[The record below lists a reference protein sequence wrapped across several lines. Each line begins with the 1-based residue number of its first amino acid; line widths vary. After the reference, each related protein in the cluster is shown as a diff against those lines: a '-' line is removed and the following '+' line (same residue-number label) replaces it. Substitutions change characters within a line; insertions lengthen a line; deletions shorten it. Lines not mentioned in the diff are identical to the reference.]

1 MRMHE
6 IIIHNFKPNETV
18 YYDLIIIKG
27 AIRDKQKSTCR
38 ESRTDE
44 KIYLELDSTNLSFK
58 LVDGKFKALVEL
70 KSLQNSITLKY
81 CCSIITLDIN
91 YSPRATFF
99 SVLPLYIICEG
110 HDGKF
115 QSPPNESND
124 VGNALRRITLGAK
137 LLQSVVAE
145 KLYEEKQG
153 RKTFRL
159 EDSCRVFRSSLNY
172 LKARKMTQ
180 EELWTSLGREI
191 VNSDL
196 GHERIK
202 FLSFLSCTKYCGE
215 NCEDNF
221 THDDIVKLTQAH
233 VALGGGG
240 LALFGTACLYTWPE
254 KLSEVV
260 EKFEDST
267 TVDRKKF
274 MDDSCYR
281 GTWGAC
287 FSTTL
292 GAVLHE
298 LCHTFDLGHTQKGIM
313 GRGFDDIC
321 KVFLCNKQ
329 TSPGKM
335 YQNSIK
341 FDEKFES
348 NLTAARKTCSIQ
360 SENAKDQDDTF
371 WTRSCLIFLAH
382 HKWFNN
388 TKPGNK
394 KIIKF
399 EPASRVVKSTDGLRV
414 IELRNEDNGMV
425 LLSWTFE
432 GKILKYS
439 FQLPEDD
446 LGELRYHSVMMFV
459 EDNAG
464 NIFKHLVNI

>member
-1 MRMHE
+1 M
-6 IIIHNFKPNETV
+6 
-18 YYDLIIIKG
+18 IIIKG

-202 FLSFLSCTKYCGE
+202 FLSFLSCTK
-215 NCEDNF
+215 
-221 THDDIVKLTQAH
+221 
-233 VALGGGG
+233 
-240 LALFGTACLYTWPE
+240 
-254 KLSEVV
+254 
-260 EKFEDST
+260 
-267 TVDRKKF
+267 
-274 MDDSCYR
+274 
-281 GTWGAC
+281 
-287 FSTTL
+287 
-292 GAVLHE
+292 
-298 LCHTFDLGHTQKGIM
+298 
-313 GRGFDDIC
+313 
-321 KVFLCNKQ
+321 
-329 TSPGKM
+329 
-335 YQNSIK
+335 
-341 FDEKFES
+341 
-348 NLTAARKTCSIQ
+348 
-360 SENAKDQDDTF
+360 
-371 WTRSCLIFLAH
+371 
-382 HKWFNN
+382 
-388 TKPGNK
+388 
-394 KIIKF
+394 
-399 EPASRVVKSTDGLRV
+399 
-414 IELRNEDNGMV
+414 
-425 LLSWTFE
+425 
-432 GKILKYS
+432 
-439 FQLPEDD
+439 
-446 LGELRYHSVMMFV
+446 
-459 EDNAG
+459 
-464 NIFKHLVNI
+464 

>member
-1 MRMHE
+1 
-6 IIIHNFKPNETV
+6 
-18 YYDLIIIKG
+18 LIIIKG

-348 NLTAARKTCSIQ
+348 NLREARKTCSIQ

>member
-1 MRMHE
+1 
-6 IIIHNFKPNETV
+6 
-18 YYDLIIIKG
+18 LIIIKG

-58 LVDGKFKALVEL
+58 LVNGKFKALVEL

-414 IELRNEDNGMV
+414 IELRNEDNGM
-425 LLSWTFE
+425 
-432 GKILKYS
+432 
-439 FQLPEDD
+439 LPEDD